1 MEQTKISGP
10 QNTQATHAA
19 RAKSP
24 AKQGVPDA
32 GNDAGANGFLALLSA
47 MGDVSGESMGLAAPE
62 TAVVPT
68 DWMADASTGVVDA
81 SVAAWHGLLGTAIVE
96 GAAGIADG
104 LAASGSIGTSSFP
117 SDGSGVATVG
127 TFGAGGGAIGAAWS
141 GLALDGR
148 SQGLVAETMKLDTSA
163 DLKDV
168 QPFGTTTGF
177 SRAFSRLQGAQAQ
190 RAGMGGAQDVATG
203 QVVAGESV
211 QHRVGGH
218 AAAATLAQS
227 MTERVSPGA
236 QQAAAAGE
244 RAAGVQTV
252 PMGAELTGAGALAAG
267 VGSALASSQGTDAP
281 GGGRAGEGQP
291 GSNGGVGVGVASAT
305 QEAGAVDGAPT
316 FSDANPMAAEE
327 QVADQ
332 VAYWVNQKTQNA
344 EMTLQRDGP
353 PVEVSV
359 SLSGNEAH
367 VSFRSDQAETR
378 ALLDQSM
385 AQLSEMLRAQG
396 LVLSGMSVGTSAQ
409 GGSGANAEGGQPGAR
424 EGARQA
430 QVVSKAPAGTSSL
443 VRGAV
448 ASDRAVDIFV

>member
-104 LAASGSIGTSSFP
+104 LAASGSTGTSSFP

-148 SQGLVAETMKLDTSA
+148 SQGLVAETMKLDTAA

-168 QPFGTTTGF
+168 QPFGTTTGL

-281 GGGRAGEGQP
+281 AGGRAGEGQP
-291 GSNGGVGVGVASAT
+291 GSNGGVGVASAA

-409 GGSGANAEGGQPGAR
+409 GGSGANAEGGHPGAR

>member
-104 LAASGSIGTSSFP
+104 LAASGSTGTSSFP

-291 GSNGGVGVGVASAT
+291 GSNGGVGVASAA

>member
-104 LAASGSIGTSSFP
+104 LAASGSTGTSSFP

-168 QPFGTTTGF
+168 QPFGTTTGL

-291 GSNGGVGVGVASAT
+291 GSNGGVGVASAA

-448 ASDRAVDIFV
+448 ASDRVVDIFV

>member
-104 LAASGSIGTSSFP
+104 LAASGSTGTSSFP

-148 SQGLVAETMKLDTSA
+148 SQGLVAETMKLDTAA

-168 QPFGTTTGF
+168 QPFGTTTGL

-291 GSNGGVGVGVASAT
+291 GSNGGVGVASAA

>member
-104 LAASGSIGTSSFP
+104 LAASGSTGTSSFP

-168 QPFGTTTGF
+168 QPFGTTTGL

-291 GSNGGVGVGVASAT
+291 GSNGGVGVASAA

-344 EMTLQRDGP
+344 EMTLQRDGQ

-378 ALLDQSM
+378 ALLDHSM

-409 GGSGANAEGGQPGAR
+409 GGSGANAEGEQPGGR